1 MTTAILTANGFERVQ
16 PFDPNTIPPALT
28 AKLLAAH
35 RAAVRMGDISAAH
48 GNEGQYFT
56 RWIELL
62 DARDD
67 LIHDIISLGG
77 YAREAVHA
85 VLPSAM

>member
-1 MTTAILTANGFERVQ
+1 MTTAILTANGFECVQ
-16 PFDPNTIPPALT
+16 SFDPNTLTPELT
-28 AKLLAAH
+28 AKLLSAH

-48 GNEGQYFT
+48 GNEGQYFS

-62 DARDD
+62 NARDD

-77 YAREAVHA
+77 YTCEAVRS